1 MLKNEKLNDI
11 RIAFIFSSTLKKDK
25 FFSANLNRD
34 NWSAWTKSSR
44 NKDEMYYWGI
54 EEKRRKVC
62 RTKDQLSSALEDY
75 ILVENFF
82 LSKQLFHVGR
92 DYTMISR
99 SIPSIDL
106 ELILPIK
113 GKDGNAMKV
122 KPTVI
127 ISFYRAID
135 VITLMLNI
143 VLDEVGA
150 DDLIILPIRWRRYC
164 QVLLNKKLFRC
175 SKNKYYY

>member
-1 MLKNEKLNDI
+1 MLKNEKLRDV

-75 ILVENFF
+75 ILELEKYEQTVKELKQRFDFF
-82 LSKQLFHVGR
+82 MIKQHRQLALYLAGKNDCIDGFLAG
-92 DYTMISR
+92 DAYNEKEMLE
-99 SIPSIDL
+99 SIQ
-106 ELILPIK
+106 K
-113 GKDGNAMKV
+113 AGH
-122 KPTVI
+122 
-127 ISFYRAID
+127 
-135 VITLMLNI
+135 
-143 VLDEVGA
+143 
-150 DDLIILPIRWRRYC
+150 
-164 QVLLNKKLFRC
+164 
-175 SKNKYYY
+175 